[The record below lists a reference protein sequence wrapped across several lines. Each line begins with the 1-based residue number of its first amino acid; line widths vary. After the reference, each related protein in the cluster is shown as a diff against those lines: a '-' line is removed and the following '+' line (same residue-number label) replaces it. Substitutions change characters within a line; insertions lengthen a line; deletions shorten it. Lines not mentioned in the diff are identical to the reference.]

1 MNRDLND
8 HQLLELFSEVK
19 ILGMDRKESSKLM
32 MDELNEFE
40 FKEAFNGMKRV
51 KLQKNLESAKL
62 DISSLAAKFLVFIVV
77 LLLLLAFLFLGI
89 KAFSV
94 KGTVGSL
101 VTSVMPLGI
110 YIYIYI
116 YGVIFLRCSFWTYEK
131 GQKG

>member
-19 ILGMDRKESSKLM
+19 ILGISGEDKKESAKLM
-32 MDELNEFE
+32 MDELNENE

-110 YIYIYI
+110 LYIYI
-116 YGVIFLRCSFWTYEK
+116 
-131 GQKG
+131 